1 MVKLVQKHVF
11 SNSCHILILFGTE
24 GKKLQCRHEKDDD
37 PKYRDSSKGSR
48 LRAISPKESAGFSGP
63 ADIASKY
70 APFDKYNKLEDGHFG
85 GFSAERSS
93 GSKASPR
100 GLTERSP
107 SSVSLERSRSTSRA
121 GTRWNLDSEEL
132 RRRSGGSTDGRDFP
146 VTEGRLSR
154 EMSMGKHSVD
164 EPSQADSSF
173 NSKPVPGNSSSLIS
187 PQPPRSV
194 IESHLFWFL
203 RNVH

>member
-1 MVKLVQKHVF
+1 MFFATHATFCFYLGLRKK
-11 SNSCHILILFGTE
+11 IL
-24 GKKLQCRHEKDDD
+24 QRRHEKDDD

-48 LRAISPKESAGFSGP
+48 LRALSPKESAGFSGP

-70 APFDKYNKLEDGHFG
+70 TPFDKYNKLEDGHFG
-85 GFSAERSS
+85 GFPAERPS

-107 SSVSLERSRSTSRA
+107 SSISLERSRSTSRA

-154 EMSMGKHSVD
+154 EMSMGKHTVD

-173 NSKPVPGNSSSLIS
+173 NSKPGPGNSSSLIS